1 MTERNEF
8 FKNIKVIGFDFDD
21 TLVNEQYYI
30 TTKWK
35 AVLKRYSSLSLDLE
49 KTFFKIYQEKGS
61 SYKFHLDDT
70 LHTLRIDIK
79 YRDRILSEFKEN
91 KGEERLLAGVIE
103 FLKMVKYNGLRV
115 GIITDGKESRQKERI
130 KKAKE
135 LGFIT
140 HLLDGSEKCAAKE
153 YADFFYEVDIN
164 DIKRSAQVA
173 RKLKEEGN
181 IIAVYTQ
188 GHDVAYT
195 VAYAAREAGLPGI
208 EPQAALNCKNKILAR
223 QILSKAGVEN
233 VKFAT
238 AKTAEEATIVAGRA

>member
-1 MTERNEF
+1 MMEKNEF

-115 GIITDGKESRQKERI
+115 GIITDGKKSRQKERI
-130 KKAKE
+130 KKARIYEIMDFIYYGNGKKE
-135 LGFIT
+135 KKPNKKAMNKIFSSFKIKPEQFLYIGNDFEIDIKGMLEIGAKACWVT
-140 HLLDGSEKCAAKE
+140 SEKYPLEAKN
-153 YADFFYEVDIN
+153 F
-164 DIKRSAQVA
+164 IKVK
-173 RKLKEEGN
+173 KLKEAQN
-181 IIAVYTQ
+181 IWKK
-188 GHDVAYT
+188 
-195 VAYAAREAGLPGI
+195 E
-208 EPQAALNCKNKILAR
+208 
-223 QILSKAGVEN
+223 
-233 VKFAT
+233 F
-238 AKTAEEATIVAGRA
+238 